1 MVTNGYTWTDED
13 VKFVEKAIEIRNRG
27 YFING
32 GELVERYN
40 RILGK
45 NRAKT
50 NCSSCLRGIVTEL
63 ENALRQFKK
72 DIELQNQNNE
82 KVEETKT
89 VEEPKPKKTVGRKKK
104 DVVK

>member
-1 MVTNGYTWTDED
+1 MSKITWTDED

-50 NCSSCLRGIVTEL
+50 NCSSCLRGLVTEL

-72 DIELQNQNNE
+72 DIELQKQNNE

-104 DVVK
+104 DVVS